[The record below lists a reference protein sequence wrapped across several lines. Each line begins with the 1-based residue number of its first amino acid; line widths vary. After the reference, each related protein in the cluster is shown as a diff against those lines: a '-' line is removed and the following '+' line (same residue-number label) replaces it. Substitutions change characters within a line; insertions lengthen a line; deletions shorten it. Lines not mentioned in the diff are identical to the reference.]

1 MRLRQRRLQLRYLLA
16 LRIERQ
22 ARIPGHWSGGEG
34 WGQVL
39 LTHGGLVSTQNA
51 PHFPETMDLVL
62 GWGVP
67 IYSAWFSVLEPG
79 RHLKTHEGEYKG
91 ILRYHLGLDIP
102 PMQRAQ
108 QHSAAN
114 GTAVSPAEVD
124 QHWRVAGDRT
134 RAYGGRKCWSSP
146 AHLVVFSYSRD
157 KGTGQRPRA
166 PDGGRPRIFADEANC
181 LAWKPGAD
189 IVFDDAF
196 YHYAVNTSPNQRRVV
211 LFVDFLRTDVPPWL
225 ALLNR
230 FLLYY
235 FMPTLQ
241 SLLFAATETSD
252 LLGRV
257 PNPLPGS
264 PPWFVHG
271 RFLAAHIVGVVVCLL
286 TPWPAV
292 AARARRGAAA
302 ARSAQQRSTRNANF

>member
-1 MRLRQRRLQLRYLLA
+1 M
-16 LRIERQ
+16 
-22 ARIPGHWSGGEG
+22 
-34 WGQVL
+34 
-39 LTHGGLVSTQNA
+39 
-51 PHFPETMDLVL
+51 
-62 GWGVP
+62 
-67 IYSAWFSVLEPG
+67 
-79 RHLKTHEGEYKG
+79 
-91 ILRYHLGLDIP
+91 
-102 PMQRAQ
+102 
-108 QHSAAN
+108 
-114 GTAVSPAEVD
+114 
-124 QHWRVAGDRT
+124 
-134 RAYGGRKCWSSP
+134 
-146 AHLVVFSYSRD
+146 
-157 KGTGQRPRA
+157 
-166 PDGGRPRIFADEANC
+166 
-181 LAWKPGAD
+181 
-189 IVFDDAF
+189 FDDAF